1 MTCYST
7 GKDVLNFNLTQVLMQ
22 QCQDTERKWT
32 EQYYKDQQ
40 QLSKRRV
47 PFVPLAIRNHTGCDL
62 TFATMTVTSPR
73 LLLSENYAAAATA
86 ATSSS
91 QRLSEWKPVRAGS
104 ELPFLIDE
112 PEKTRGKVR
121 T

>member
-1 MTCYST
+1 M
-7 GKDVLNFNLTQVLMQ
+7 LNFNLTQVLMQ

-32 EQYYKDQQ
+32 EQYYKDQQQHDKQQ